1 MKKKKG
7 AALPTAII
15 LCMFM
20 LIVTFGVA
28 YLVIDN
34 FTVNRISELDNNA
47 ELIFLTSH
55 NEYVKGI
62 KANASADISTII
74 TDKTYVYKEYKKND
88 DVRALVAKNLAGE
101 MKFYSVYDFDQDKL
115 LAYQTS
121 DFYITNDGVYD
132 YLGGIV
138 PMENA

>member
-20 LIVTFGVA
+20 LVVSFAVS
-28 YLVIDN
+28 YLVVDN
-34 FTVNRISELDNNA
+34 FTINLITQFDNNA
-47 ELIFLTSH
+47 ELTFISSH
-55 NEYVKGI
+55 NQYVKSHG
-62 KANASADISTII
+62 DITAI
-74 TDKTYVYKEYKKND
+74 TDETYSYKDYEKTNNNNIK
-88 DVRALVAKNLAGE
+88 ALVAYHKVDNSIQ
-101 MKFYSVYDFDQDKL
+101 FYSIYDFEHDKV

-132 YLGGIV
+132 YVGGLV
-138 PMENA
+138 ALRND

>member
-1 MKKKKG
+1 MKSKKG

-20 LIVTFGVA
+20 LIVTFGVT

-55 NEYVKGI
+55 NEYVKNSGDLL
-62 KANASADISTII
+62 SI
-74 TDKTYVYKEYKKND
+74 TDTTYNYKEYKKSELEN
-88 DVRALVAKNLAGE
+88 VKALVALNKAGE
-101 MKFYSVYDFDQDKL
+101 MKFYSIYDFDHDEL

-121 DFYITNDGVYD
+121 EFYITNDGEYD
-132 YLGGIV
+132 YLGGLIKV
-138 PMENA
+138 KDE

>member
-62 KANASADISTII
+62 KANSSADISTII
-74 TDKTYVYKEYKKND
+74 TDTTYVYKEYKKND